1 MSIVNSGPS
10 DTQWEFAG
18 ERKMGFVARSIK
30 SRRFPFSQLSN
41 LILRTEQLKMARR
54 KRRSGLVK
62 CEWRREDVIS
72 SSVTAVMRA
81 PFELKYTL
89 DDSERRALVAY
100 LRTLLNKRI
109 SMAKIE
115 AALPK
120 TCMRAGK
127 VRVLGERPSICG
139 SWAASRYSR
148 DKHHDSSFVRLELT
162 VARLGQ
168 DGGVEEVPTCF
179 YAQLHYIAHV
189 TLLGDSS
196 LDLDNNK
203 EQLLA
208 LVSICDCDGDAT
220 EKKVWYKKFRPPRFV
235 HVDTIQ
241 CGAGRVEIGGQRWGI
256 IDTSPHC
263 SRTQFGDY
271 ANDDEENFVLNV
283 IQ

>member
-41 LILRTEQLKMARR
+41 LILRTEQLKMARYLYNLSE
-54 KRRSGLVK
+54 KDLEG
-62 CEWRREDVIS
+62 REG
-72 SSVTAVMRA
+72 VTAVMRA

-220 EKKVWYKKFRPPRFV
+220 EKK
-235 HVDTIQ
+235 
-241 CGAGRVEIGGQRWGI
+241 
-256 IDTSPHC
+256 
-263 SRTQFGDY
+263 
-271 ANDDEENFVLNV
+271 
-283 IQ
+283 